1 MKLIRTAAGLA
12 ALSVLG
18 GAIFW
23 RFSEKKAVAREL
35 TEGQARRKSASP
47 SVVTVVAGPATLSES
62 LTVVGSL
69 EASAVSRIAS
79 RSTARIGQISVRE
92 GARVRAGEP
101 LVKLDPAELRAALL
115 QQEAA
120 AAEARAR
127 LAQARATEGAAQTAV
142 NSGVESQRAALDGA
156 VSDLA
161 QARRT
166 AEAQVNTGKAQVADA
181 SAKVASAK
189 FSVANARADLGA
201 AKANLENAVAQRDRN
216 ESLLAKG
223 FVSEQ
228 SVDNFRTQV
237 KVQQGAVAS
246 AEGKLSAAQAAQASA
261 QAQLASVASQA
272 ALANRKAE
280 ADIASFQSKKAQ
292 AEAALRLARANRS
305 QPQAYRENLAALAQ
319 SVRAAEALRDQA
331 KGRLKETVLL
341 SPRDGVVTQRLLDE
355 GTVAT
360 AGQTVLTVS
369 ALDPIFVVA
378 SVPVEQSRRIS
389 VGATAKIALDGR
401 DARPLSG
408 SVSEL
413 NPSAD
418 PASRQFVAR
427 IRLSNPDFTLRPG
440 AFARVTLNSGGGAVA
455 VAVPTDAV
463 KSGKKGD
470 TVTVI
475 GADGASETRPV
486 TLGRKVGGL
495 VEIVSGVAAGEKVVT
510 LSYTPVKDGQK
521 VREGGENKSGSKK

>member
-1 MKLIRTAAGLA
+1 MKVIRTVAGLA

-35 TEGQARRKSASP
+35 TESQAKRKGASP
-47 SVVTVVAGPATLSES
+47 AVVTAVAGPATLSET

-69 EASAVSRIAS
+69 EASAISRIAS
-79 RSTARIGQISVRE
+79 RSTARIGQIAVRE

-101 LVKLDPAELRAALL
+101 LVRLDPAELRAALL

-120 AAEARAR
+120 VSEARAR
-127 LAQARATEGAAQTAV
+127 LAQARASEGATQIAV
-142 NSGVESQRAALDGA
+142 NSGVESQRAAVEGA
-156 VSDLA
+156 SSDLA
-161 QARRT
+161 QARKT
-166 AEAQVNTGKAQVADA
+166 AEAQASTGKAQVADA
-181 SAKVASAK
+181 SARVSAAK
-189 FSVANARADLGA
+189 FGVANARADLGA
-201 AKANLENAVAQRDRN
+201 AKASLENVVAQQGRN
-216 ESLLAKG
+216 ESLLARG

-246 AEGKLSAAQAAQASA
+246 ADGKLSATQAAQASA
-261 QAQLASVASQA
+261 QAQLSSSASQA
-272 ALANRKAE
+272 ALASRKAE
-280 ADIASFQSKKAQ
+280 AEIASAQSKKAQ

-331 KGRLKETVLL
+331 KGRLNETTLL

-378 SVPVEQSRRIS
+378 NVPVEKSRAIS
-389 VGATAKIALDGR
+389 VGSRAQISLEGREAT
-401 DARPLSG
+401 PLTG
-408 SVSEL
+408 VVAEL

-427 IRLSNPDFTLRPG
+427 IRLANPDLTLRPG
-440 AFARVTLNSGGGAVA
+440 MFARVSLDAGGGRVA

-463 KSGKKGD
+463 KVGKKGAS
-470 TVTVI
+470 VTVV
-475 GADGASETRPV
+475 GADEASETRAV

-495 VEIVSGVAAGEKVVT
+495 VEVVSGVAAGEKVVT
-510 LSYTPVKDGQK
+510 LTYAPVKDGQK
-521 VREGGENKSGSKK
+521 VREGGGEKNGKKN